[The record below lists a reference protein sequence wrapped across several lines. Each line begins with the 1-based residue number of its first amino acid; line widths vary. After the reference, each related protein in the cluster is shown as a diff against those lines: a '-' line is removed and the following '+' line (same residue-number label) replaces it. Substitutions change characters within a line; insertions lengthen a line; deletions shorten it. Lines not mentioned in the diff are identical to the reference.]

1 VLIAQNVMADPDA
14 NEIVTNVIGGN
25 LACVHNNPAAQEGD
39 SQGAPNVVAGR
50 KLGECSTL

>member
-1 VLIAQNVMADPDA
+1 MADPDA